1 MAASLLSTKGIT
13 LHQMEVFEA
22 VARHRNYT
30 KAAAELYLTQPTVS
44 IQIKQLSKTV
54 GLPLVET
61 IGRQLH
67 LTAAGEALLNTCHQV
82 LRQLQHLD
90 QTLLAFQGVEAG
102 TVKLATVES
111 GKCLL
116 VEQFKPFLEQYPG
129 LEVFLHVG
137 SDMDL
142 QDRLR
147 QNEDDF
153 YLFSLPP
160 TSVNLA
166 TLPYAQSPLQVLAS
180 QRHPLAR
187 CKTLRLAD
195 LATVNWI
202 LREPESSTRQRL
214 EEIFAAQGLTLR
226 SNLELSCN
234 ESIKASVA
242 ANLGLALLP
251 AFVLT
256 PADLDQDLAILSV
269 PELTLQAQWQ
279 LAYRQDKAFSPAA
292 RAFLDHWIDSSPS
305 LAIGA

>member
-1 MAASLLSTKGIT
+1 
-13 LHQMEVFEA
+13 
-22 VARHRNYT
+22 
-30 KAAAELYLTQPTVS
+30 
-44 IQIKQLSKTV
+44 
-54 GLPLVET
+54 VET

-129 LEVFLHVG
+129 LEVSLHVG
-137 SDMDL
+137 SDAEL
-142 QDRLR
+142 QERLR

-160 TSVNLA
+160 TSINLA
-166 TLPYAQSPLQVLAS
+166 TVPYAQSPLRVVAS
-180 QRHPLAR
+180 SSHPLAQR
-187 CKTLRLAD
+187 KTLTLAD
-195 LATVNWI
+195 LAQANWI

-214 EEIFAAQGLTLR
+214 EAVFKSHGLTLR

-234 ESIKASVA
+234 ESIKASVM

-251 AFVLT
+251 AFCLT
-256 PADLDQDLAILSV
+256 ALDANLTILSV
-269 PELTLQAQWQ
+269 PELTLQGQWL

-292 RAFLDHWIDSSPS
+292 RAFLDHWIESSPS
-305 LAIGA
+305 LAIGT

>member
-1 MAASLLSTKGIT
+1 MPASLLSTKGIT

-54 GLPLVET
+54 GMPLVET

-82 LRQLQHLD
+82 MRQLQHLD

-116 VEQFKPFLEQYPG
+116 VKQFKSFLEQYPG
-129 LEVFLHVG
+129 LEVSLHVG
-137 SDMDL
+137 SDAEL

-160 TSVNLA
+160 TSINLA
-166 TLPYAQSPLQVLAS
+166 TLPYAQSPLQVVAS
-180 QRHPLAR
+180 KRHPLAQR
-187 CKTLRLAD
+187 KTLTLGD
-195 LATVNWI
+195 LAKANWI

-214 EEIFAAQGLTLR
+214 ETVFAAHGFVLR
-226 SNLELSCN
+226 SNFELSCN
-234 ESIKASVA
+234 ESIKASVK
-242 ANLGLALLP
+242 ANLGIALLP
-251 AFVLT
+251 AFTLT
-256 PADLDQDLAILSV
+256 DTDTDLTVLSV
-269 PELTLQAQWQ
+269 PELTLQGQWQ

-292 RAFLDHWIDSSPS
+292 RAFLDHWIESSPS